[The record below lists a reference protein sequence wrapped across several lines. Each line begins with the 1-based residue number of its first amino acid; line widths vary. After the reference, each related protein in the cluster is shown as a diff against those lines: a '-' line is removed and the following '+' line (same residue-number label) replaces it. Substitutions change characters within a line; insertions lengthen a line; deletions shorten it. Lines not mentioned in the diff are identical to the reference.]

1 MATTIKFKGNL
12 EIFDK
17 NLADLVRGK
26 VNNKENEVLKNIS
39 WLTLFPIVDGNI
51 LCIIFFRSSQA
62 LNVLQNLRQ
71 NSGKKTYL
79 LKLMQWESCHL
90 H

>member
-26 VNNKENEVLKNIS
+26 INNKENEVLKNMS

-51 LCIIFFRSSQA
+51 M
-62 LNVLQNLRQ
+62 V
-71 NSGKKTYL
+71 
-79 LKLMQWESCHL
+79 
-90 H
+90 

>member
-39 WLTLFPIVDGNI
+39 WLTLFPIVNGNI
-51 LCIIFFRSSQA
+51 LCMAFFRSS
-62 LNVLQNLRQ
+62 
-71 NSGKKTYL
+71 
-79 LKLMQWESCHL
+79 
-90 H
+90 

>member
-1 MATTIKFKGNL
+1 MVTSFKSFYTMATTIKFKGYL

-51 LCIIFFRSSQA
+51 LCMFFSGQVKRSMYY
-62 LNVLQNLRQ
+62 RI
-71 NSGKKTYL
+71 
-79 LKLMQWESCHL
+79 
-90 H
+90 